1 MRERVAAAN
10 SATFEDEGSV
20 RALLRRAL
28 FGNPRD
34 AIGCFL
40 LALAAGSI
48 LVNALHM
55 QPGPHPSP
63 IFSIKPRPVASIE
76 APAIVVP
83 AAARAA
89 PPSLLAP
96 KPDAGTPA
104 AARQRADIV
113 SDIQRELTRRG
124 LYDGPADG
132 VLGPKTDAA
141 IRDFE
146 TSTKLKATGE
156 PTEDVL
162 RAIQAAPM
170 KPEAKLRVA
179 ARPDPIAELIAPTPR
194 VIAVQRALNDFGYGP
209 VKSTGLFGPETVA
222 AIQKFERDRKMPVTG
237 QISPRLM
244 RELAA
249 ATGRP
254 LE

>member
-1 MRERVAAAN
+1 MRA
-10 SATFEDEGSV
+10 F
-20 RALLRRAL
+20 LRRAL

-34 AIGCFL
+34 AIGLVL
-40 LALAAGSI
+40 LALATGAI
-48 LVNALHM
+48 LVNALHL
-55 QPGPHPSP
+55 QPGPHPAP
-63 IFSIKPRPVASIE
+63 IFSIKPRPVASSE
-76 APAIVVP
+76 PTGGVVP
-83 AAARAA
+83 AMPRARPEA
-89 PPSLLAP
+89 LLSP
-96 KPDAGTPA
+96 KPDVGMVTGGRP
-104 AARQRADIV
+104 RADII
-113 SDIQRELTRRG
+113 SDIQRELSRRG
-124 LYDGPADG
+124 VYDGPVDG

-146 TSTKLKATGE
+146 TSAKLKATGE

-162 RAIQAAPM
+162 RAIQRMPVKAETVTP
-170 KPEAKLRVA
+170 RV
-179 ARPDPIAELIAPTPR
+179 RPDPIADLIAPAPR

-209 VKSTGLFGPETVA
+209 VKSTGVYGAETIA
-222 AIQKFERDRKMPVTG
+222 AIQKFERDRKLPITG